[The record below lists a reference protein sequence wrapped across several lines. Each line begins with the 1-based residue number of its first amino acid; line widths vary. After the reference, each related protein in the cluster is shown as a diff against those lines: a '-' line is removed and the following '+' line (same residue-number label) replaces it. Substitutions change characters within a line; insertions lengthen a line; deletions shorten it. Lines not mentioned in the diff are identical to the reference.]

1 MLLRMAFM
9 VTSHEEFY
17 LLSLKEILESELV
30 KHPNEILHQWH
41 IKTVLVD
48 NIIFGESQ
56 LPFKFSF
63 TAYQPLGLRETV
75 YSQGITIL
83 IS

>member
-1 MLLRMAFM
+1 MILKLMAIKSHEMLLRMAFM

-48 NIIFGESQ
+48 NIILGESQ
-56 LPFKFSF
+56 LPSNL
-63 TAYQPLGLRETV
+63 ALL
-75 YSQGITIL
+75 L
-83 IS
+83 ISLLT

>member
-9 VTSHEEFY
+9 VSNHEEFY

-41 IKTVLVD
+41 IKTELVD

-56 LPFKFSF
+56 LPFQFSF
-63 TAYQPLGLRETV
+63 TA
-75 YSQGITIL
+75 
-83 IS
+83 